1 MLGTGTIVED
11 RYRIE
16 AVIGSGAMGTVYR
29 ARHIHVGREVAIKVL
44 HDHLVRDPVMVQRF
58 DREAAIAARLS
69 HRNLVGVLDVG
80 TTATG
85 GKLMVLELARGETL
99 GATAARE
106 TLSRERVVRI
116 LEQLLHGLEHAHAAG
131 LVHRDLKPDN
141 VIVERDDKGAEHARI
156 VDFGIAVLR
165 DGPVDDAAALRLTAC
180 GTLLGTPA
188 YMAPEQAQSDA
199 LDPRTDLFALG
210 VIAYELLAGVRPF
223 EGSALEVVLA
233 NTNQDP
239 PAIAER
245 APGRTIDP
253 LLEAFA
259 RRLMARTLRDRFA
272 SARAALDAL
281 ALIERDRAAAA
292 RVLGETSPTLEMPS
306 VAVPRVRRWPLA
318 TVVLVVGALLGFWI
332 AS

>member
-1 MLGTGTIVED
+1 VAADRDVLPGTVALD

-29 ARHIHVGREVAIKVL
+29 ARHIRAGREVAIKVL

-80 TTATG
+80 TTAAG
-85 GKLMVLELARGETL
+85 SKLMVLELARGETL
-99 GATAARE
+99 AAIAARE
-106 TLSRERVVRI
+106 TLPRERVVRI
-116 LEQLLHGLEHAHAAG
+116 LEQLLHGLEHAHAVG

-141 VIVERDDKGAEHARI
+141 VIIEDDEARI

-165 DGPVDDAAALRLTAC
+165 DGPADDAAALRLTAC

-210 VIAYELLAGVRPF
+210 VIAYELVAGLRPF
-223 EGSALEVVLA
+223 DGSALEVMLA
-233 NTNQDP
+233 NANQDP
-239 PAIAER
+239 PPIAER
-245 APGRTIDP
+245 APGRTVDP

-259 RRLMARTLRDRFA
+259 RRLMARTPRDRFA

-281 ALIERDRAAAA
+281 ALIDRDRAAAA
-292 RVLGETSPTLEMPS
+292 RVLGETSPTVEMP
-306 VAVPRVRRWPLA
+306 VFKQPRRWPLA